1 MESNNRRYP
10 DYPELLRPQD
20 VAVILGI
27 GRSSVYNLLRAGK
40 IRHLR
45 VGRKM
50 LIPQAAIG
58 EFLATAA

>member
-1 MESNNRRYP
+1 MNNRRYP

-50 LIPQAAIG
+50 LIPQATIG

>member
-1 MESNNRRYP
+1 MNNRRYP